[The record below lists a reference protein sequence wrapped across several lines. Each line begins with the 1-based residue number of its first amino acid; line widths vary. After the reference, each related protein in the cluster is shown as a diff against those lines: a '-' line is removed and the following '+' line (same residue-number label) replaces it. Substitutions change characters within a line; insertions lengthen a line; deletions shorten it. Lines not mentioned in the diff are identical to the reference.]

1 MAESRLCELSEVP
14 ADGSAAFIADLDGNC
29 FFAMAVRKNDAVY
42 VYENSCPHIGGRLD
56 FPPGEFLSDDGEHIE
71 CATHA
76 ALFRI
81 EDGVCIFGPCE
92 GDRLTQIKAEVRGDT
107 VYILSD

>member
-1 MAESRLCELSEVP
+1 MTESRLCELSQVP
-14 ADGSAAFIADLDGNC
+14 VDGSAEFIADLDGNR
-29 FFAMAVRKNDAVY
+29 FLAMVIRKGEGVY

-56 FPPGEFLSDDGEHIE
+56 FPPGEFLSNDGEHIE
-71 CATHA
+71 CATHG
-76 ALFRI
+76 ALFNI

-92 GDRLTQIKAEVRGDT
+92 GDRLTQIKAEVREDA